1 MKTKITITILILSG
15 IFPVSFSQI
24 TNVEKDLR
32 TVNTDTI
39 TGWKKGGIFAVNLS
53 QTSLKNWASG
63 GQNSIAVNGIFS
75 YFANLKQEKSAWDNS
90 LDIGYGLLKQGSA
103 GYRKTDDKIE
113 LNSKYG
119 RKAFGNFYYAGL
131 LNFRTQMQ
139 PGYNYINETASVKI
153 SDLFSPAYLLLALGL
168 DYKPDAYFSAFLAPI
183 TAKFTFIA
191 DETLSEA
198 GAFGVTP
205 GANSRSELGGYLR
218 MAYSKSDF
226 KNEILKNVSFTTRLD
241 LFSNYAHNPQ
251 NVDVSWETLIGFK
264 VNKYIGV
271 NFNTHLLYD
280 DDIKVPVGDRTVG
293 SKTQFKEIFGVGF
306 SYKF

>member
-1 MKTKITITILILSG
+1 M
-15 IFPVSFSQI
+15 
-24 TNVEKDLR
+24 
-32 TVNTDTI
+32 
-39 TGWKKGGIFAVNLS
+39 
-53 QTSLKNWASG
+53 
-63 GQNSIAVNGIFS
+63 
-75 YFANLKQEKSAWDNS
+75 
-90 LDIGYGLLKQGSA
+90 
-103 GYRKTDDKIE
+103 DD
-113 LNSKYG
+113 
-119 RKAFGNFYYAGL
+119 A
-131 LNFRTQMQ
+131 
-139 PGYNYINETASVKI
+139 
-153 SDLFSPAYLLLALGL
+153 
-168 DYKPDAYFSAFLAPI
+168 
-183 TAKFTFIA
+183 
-191 DETLSEA
+191 
-198 GAFGVTP
+198 

-306 SYKF
+306 SL

>member
-15 IFPVSFSQI
+15 IFPVLFSQI